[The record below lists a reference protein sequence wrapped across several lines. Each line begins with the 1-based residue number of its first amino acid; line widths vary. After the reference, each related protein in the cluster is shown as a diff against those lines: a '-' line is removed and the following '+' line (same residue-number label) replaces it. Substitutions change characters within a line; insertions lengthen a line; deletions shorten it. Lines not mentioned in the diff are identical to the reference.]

1 MSAPSPPT
9 ADRRQRKRWPRILLW
24 LVGAYLAL
32 NLLPFVWSGVSRTVG
47 HPLFLFVGFLVAA
60 FAFTIPYGGM
70 NLLRTAFLPAT
81 ADFVRRDDPERNGFL
96 YEVRPARASWLAVLV
111 PLPLC
116 ALIATW
122 GVLATWMLYA
132 STALYLFV
140 AAIFV
145 LPGARDRR
153 PVTISV
159 SPEGIRSGAVQVPL
173 ERVAELDIVMGGV
186 KVAEDPLMPGPNGVP
201 ISSTVGRGLGR
212 RQAARSLAI
221 RLRADGESQAHV
233 LAGGLTPDCARN
245 LLRDIEQAIARFAGP
260 ASGAG

>member
-1 MSAPSPPT
+1 MTPTSHNPPDAPK
-9 ADRRQRKRWPRILLW
+9 RKRWPRVLLW
-24 LVGAYLAL
+24 LGVAYLAI
-32 NLLPFVWSGVSRTVG
+32 NILPFVWTTVTRTIG
-47 HPLFLFVGFLVAA
+47 HPLFLFLGTVVAVLA
-60 FAFTIPYGGM
+60 FSIPYGGL
-70 NLLRTAFLPAT
+70 NLLRTAFNPKT
-81 ADFVRRDDPERNGFL
+81 ADFVRRDDPERGGFL

-116 ALIATW
+116 ALLATW

-145 LPGARDRR
+145 MPGARDRR

-159 SPEGIRSGAVQVPL
+159 SPEGIHSGVVQVPL
-173 ERVAELDIVMGGV
+173 DRVAELDIVMGGV
-186 KVAEDPLMPGPNGVP
+186 KVAEDPLLPGPNGVP
-201 ISSTVGRGLGR
+201 VSSTVGRGLGR
-212 RQAARSLAI
+212 RQAARSLAL
-221 RLRADGESQAHV
+221 RLRADGESQASV
-233 LAGGLTPDCARN
+233 IAGGLTPDCARN